1 METKLAR
8 IAQIAKERPK
18 EKFTSL
24 AHLIDEDMLL
34 ECHKELS
41 GSKAVGIDEVTQ
53 TKYAVNIQEN
63 IKRLHESLKNK
74 TYIPQPVRRVY
85 IPKSGKSK
93 LRPLGIPAYED
104 KIVQL
109 AISKILTA
117 IFEQDFM
124 DFSYGF
130 RPKRSA
136 HDALKNLNEMIMT
149 KKINWIV
156 DADIRGFFEHV
167 DHKWMMRCLEERIS
181 DTSLLRLIAR
191 ILKSGVM
198 ENGEIIPTEEGTPQG
213 GIISPILANIYLHYV
228 LDLWFARV
236 MKKRF
241 KGSAEMVR
249 YADDFICGFQYKE
262 EATTF
267 YKELIERLKKFNL
280 KIAQEKS
287 KIIEFG
293 LFAVQNRKARGE
305 KKPETFDFLGFTH
318 YCGTSRTGKFRVKRK
333 TSRKKFKA
341 AVHKMKKW
349 IKFNRTKPINKLW
362 KEVAVKLMGHYRY
375 YGVTDNSTKLANYLY
390 ITKNLLFKWLN
401 RRSQKRSYTW
411 EKFKKYLEANPLPMP
426 KIYVKIGKRGLDIA

>member
-24 AHLIDEDMLL
+24 AHLINEEMLL
-34 ECHKELS
+34 ECHNEL
-41 GSKAVGIDEVTQ
+41 KANKAAGVDEVT
-53 TKYAVNIQEN
+53 KAEYEENLQEN
-63 IKRLHESLKNK
+63 IKRLHESLKDM

-85 IPKSGKSK
+85 IPKPGKSE

-124 DFSYGF
+124 NFSYGF
-130 RPKRSA
+130 RPHRSA
-136 HDALKNLNEMIMT
+136 HDALRSLNETIMT

-156 DADIRGFFEHV
+156 DADIKGFFEHV
-167 DHKWMMRCLEERIS
+167 DHAWMMRCLEVRIA
-181 DTSLLRLIAR
+181 DTSLLRIIAR

-198 ENGEIIPTEEGTPQG
+198 ENGEISQNEEGTPQG

-228 LDLWFARV
+228 LDLWFEKI

-262 EATTF
+262 EAETF
-267 YKELIERLKKFNL
+267 YNELIERLKKFNL
-280 KIAQEKS
+280 EIAKDKS

-293 LFAVQNRKARGE
+293 RFAAGDRKARGE
-305 KKPETFDFLGFTH
+305 GKPETFDFLGFTH
-318 YCGTSRTGKFRVKRK
+318 YCGVSRNGKFRVKRK
-333 TSRKKFKA
+333 TSRKKFRA
-341 AVHKMKKW
+341 AIQKMKKW
-349 IKFNRTKPINKLW
+349 IRSNRTKTINELRKEIAIKL
-362 KEVAVKLMGHYRY
+362 VGHYRY
-375 YGVTDNSTKLANYLY
+375 YGITDNGQMMEKYKY
-390 ITKNLLFKWLN
+390 ITEKEFFKWLN
-401 RRSQKRSYTW
+401 RRSQSKSYTW
-411 EKFKKYLEANPLPMP
+411 EKFRKYLNEKPLPSP
-426 KIYVKIGKRGLDIA
+426 KIYVKIWEKA